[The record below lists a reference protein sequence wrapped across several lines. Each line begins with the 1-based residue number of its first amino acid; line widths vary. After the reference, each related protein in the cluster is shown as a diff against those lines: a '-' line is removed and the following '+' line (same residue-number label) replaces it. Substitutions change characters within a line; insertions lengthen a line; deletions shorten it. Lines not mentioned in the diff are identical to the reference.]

1 METPEINFEGKKK
14 VGLLERQEII
24 APPNFVSVYH
34 ETKEESLPSIDQGG
48 LKVDIET
55 KNIGEHAT
63 MQRRNTLIDA
73 LRPEE
78 LKAKGISRSNIYAYP
93 FLEHGHGLFGA
104 DQRFIR
110 RDERDL
116 RDSFER
122 FQKYSPDFLKKL
134 GTATAEEYIRK
145 MTDPSYLKSEYPGE
159 VIEMKVDPDQCYVGD
174 LYSITLIMEDMRWF
188 TEQEAIKRNG
198 KKYWDNLV
206 TLKDFITWY
215 RRPEYAENG
224 NDIQDAEQFK
234 DGEDVNTMMYCLL
247 KDAPDT
253 LPKEIKDP
261 EILIPRDIPQDHIKL
276 VK

>member
-14 VGLLERQEII
+14 VSLLERQEII
-24 APPNFVSVYH
+24 APPNFVSVFH
-34 ETKEESLPSIDQGG
+34 ETKEDSLPSIDQSG
-48 LKVDIET
+48 LRVDVET
-55 KNIGEHAT
+55 KNIGEHGT
-63 MQRRNTLIDA
+63 MQRRNALIDA

-78 LKAKGISRSNIYAYP
+78 LKAKGLSRSNIYAYP
-93 FLEHGHGLFGA
+93 FLEEGHGLFGA

-116 RDSFER
+116 KDSFER
-122 FQKYSPDFLKKL
+122 SQKYSPDFLKKL
-134 GTATAEEYIRK
+134 GTPTVEEYIRK
-145 MTDPSYLKSEYPGE
+145 ITDPAYLKSEYPGE

-188 TEQEAIKRNG
+188 TEQEAIERNG

-206 TLKDFITWY
+206 TLKDFLTWY
-215 RRPEYAENG
+215 RKPEYAENG

-261 EILIPRDIPQDHIKL
+261 EILIPKDIPQDHIKL